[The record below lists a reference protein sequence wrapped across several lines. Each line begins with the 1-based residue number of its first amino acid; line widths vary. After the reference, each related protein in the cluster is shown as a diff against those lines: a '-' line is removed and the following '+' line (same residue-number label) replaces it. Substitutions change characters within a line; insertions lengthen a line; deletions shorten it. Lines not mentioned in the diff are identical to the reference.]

1 MFWYKL
7 KIFAPLALSCG
18 LMLFFSACKPDLKE
32 IGTAEK
38 YFDIKGFFKRDT
50 AILNKLRKPVFKTVT
65 HNGQTESKQILIKN
79 WGKELDLFI
88 GSDIN
93 KPAWKNSYS
102 IVNENGLLIYK
113 SKEPELHVVQMVIK
127 MDKQKVNWILI
138 YTRTKNVLYQTNEK
152 LTYYPDSL
160 YIIEKD
166 QKVRLMGKNHYEI
179 KGMIK
184 D

>member
-1 MFWYKL
+1 MYWYKP
-7 KIFAPLALSCG
+7 KAFTILAIVG
-18 LMLFFSACKPDLKE
+18 GAMLFFSACKPNIKE
-32 IGTAEK
+32 TGSSQK
-38 YFDIKGFFKRDT
+38 YFDIKGYFSHDT
-50 AILNKLRKPVFKTVT
+50 AILNKSKTLVLKTVT
-65 HNGQTESKQILIKN
+65 HNGHTESKKVSIKN
-79 WGKELDLFI
+79 WGREFDLFI

-93 KPAWKNSYS
+93 KPAWKNSYT

-127 MDKQKVNWILI
+127 TDKQKVSWILI
-138 YTRTKNVLYQTNEK
+138 YTHTKNVLYQSTEK

-179 KGMIK
+179 RGQIK
-184 D
+184 Q